1 MMKLSRDQ
9 DSLAFE
15 ILATVVA
22 HSQIVMA
29 QPAKPVPHF
38 PAGFDEVDIAILDW
52 IAAEGRRV
60 GSALAG
66 VAS

>member
-1 MMKLSRDQ
+1 MIKLSRDQ

-15 ILATVVA
+15 ILATMVT
-22 HSQIVMA
+22 HSQIVVA
-29 QPAKPVPHF
+29 QPAKPAPHF

-60 GSALAG
+60 GSTLAG